1 MFRQHTNILAARSAA
16 TGLLARALTNAAPD
30 AGALLG
36 GAGIQINNAQQQMLG
51 KR

>member
-1 MFRQHTNILAARSAA
+1 MFRQHTKIQINNAH
-16 TGLLARALTNAAPD
+16 GLLARALTNAAPD